1 MSTLITPSVAALEA
15 RAIAMQLIPASANP
29 YGRQPAHIE
38 PSNSASLADPDA
50 PYRRTLASL
59 DEHFGP
65 LRIGEVTTTRVELQS
80 FGATVHGQPIDPT
93 NAGMRSVDQ
102 AFLDGLNFDADK
114 AQARLKAIDAADI
127 DGPGLLFFEISSQR
141 SADAGKLF
149 VSTGDIKPGSLMGRL
164 NHFCEAAQKLDV
176 QSVEAL
182 ENSPGWINKGKS
194 YLMSGA
200 GVGMQAFGIYSGY
213 RAMLDAIK
221 NGETGEA
228 WFQGGSI
235 AAELGSLILEQGFSK
250 GGQAMLTQGG
260 KVFRYFPR
268 TSFGKYLSRGAG
280 MFASILTLPFDIT
293 DAVKSFNAAAVTS
306 GKEAQDHYVSAG
318 FSVAGA
324 GISLALGVAALAGF
338 GSVAGPLG
346 LAAAGLLIAGSMI
359 YQAARVVDD
368 IDDYIELTFHE
379 RLRSGWFAFTRQEM
393 DKDVMDRF
401 KLSKGYRDHE
411 DQLQLSARQMLDGA
425 YKHSLEHIV
434 NGAFSVQLKPVEI
447 WQYQWDEAAG
457 EKPFKL
463 DSYAAIVEGDDV
475 IDASKG
481 LPTDLKGKVS
491 GTAGDDKGVFWRLGD
506 GNDRVVGVAD
516 QANLFTYRNDH
527 KALTG
532 GAKSDAFYQEITDAE
547 LNRTSKPAHL
557 SVLDGGA
564 GSDTLAFEGS
574 RPLEDTR
581 HIGHDVDLQSG
592 KVSLRG
598 LGPDAATVHVAQLTS
613 IENVSTLRKGTSRVT
628 GSDEA
633 NRIAA
638 NGNDRVDAGGG
649 DDTVAIAGFDCRVDG
664 GSGKDRYYIAD
675 TCARTTIIEDGEHAS
690 LIEFGWPREIIQ
702 HWEINDTALVIRSLR
717 GIDGSDPEHV
727 LTIENVY
734 QRVDGE
740 RQLKNSKLVF
750 KTQDEYELLAL
761 LPSKPGATSIERVD
775 VAVTVIGKP
784 SPAAEIVNVGTVQI
798 NDSGRKRHYVSRL
811 PGAIEFVGKRHAPRT
826 SRSVHLDFKSTEIND
841 VVVSYHVEVRKGV
854 SGNTHLTYKDIHL
867 SLHLPEKVL
876 TFKGVIQPIAA
887 ATGYSGRNS
896 LKVTTPLLAQDIVLI
911 LQDEVSY
918 RLQVPDLNYEDDA
931 RHPGPRSQGTRSCLK
946 RRTGNYLFTRPL
958 AGEKLALPAQ
968 PSKVTIPAGPHTG
981 IHVLHGQSS
990 TYDVYLASNCIVRL
1004 STPGAA
1010 AKTANASLWNL
1021 FTSALTE
1028 TVRRDDL
1035 QLQDNRL
1042 RIGSAIVELPMVD
1055 DDAPV
1060 ESVSVVTSA
1069 GNIYDVSLLFEVF
1082 QLYVIDARGYAS
1094 VDALVADIET
1104 HRQRKELAVN
1114 VHVTHISAK
1123 GKEGKLTYRSTKKQW
1138 SLDSDPQ
1145 NPIRPEDLLITTD
1158 RKV

>member
-1 MSTLITPSVAALEA
+1 MATLISPSLAALEA
-15 RAIAMQLIPASANP
+15 RALGMEQISASANP
-29 YGRQPAHIE
+29 YGRQPARLIPP
-38 PSNSASLADPDA
+38 PSVTAADPDA

-59 DEHFGP
+59 DKHFGP
-65 LRIGEVTTTRVELQS
+65 LRIGEVMTSRVELQAL
-80 FGATVHGQPIDPT
+80 GATVHGQPISPA
-93 NAGMRSVDQ
+93 NAGMQNADQ

-141 SADAGKLF
+141 SANAGKLF
-149 VSTGDIKPGSLMGRL
+149 VSAGDIKPRSLMGRL
-164 NHFCEAAQKLDV
+164 NHFCEAAQKLEV
-176 QSVEAL
+176 QPIDAL
-182 ENSPGWINKGKS
+182 ENSPGWVNRGKS
-194 YLMSGA
+194 YLLSGA

-221 NGETGEA
+221 HGETGEA

-268 TSFGKYLSRGAG
+268 TSFGKYLGRGAG
-280 MFASILTLPFDIT
+280 MFASVITLPFDIA

-306 GKEAQDHYVSAG
+306 GKEAQDHYVNAG
-318 FSVAGA
+318 FSIAGA
-324 GISLALGVAALAGF
+324 GISLALGAAALAGF

-359 YQAARVVDD
+359 YHAARAVDD

-411 DQLQLSARQMLDGA
+411 DQLQSSARQMLDGA

-434 NGAFSVQLKPVEI
+434 NGVFSVQLKPVEI

-475 IDASKG
+475 VDASKG

-491 GTAGDDKGVFWRLGD
+491 GTAGEGKGVFWRLGD

-516 QANLFTYRNDH
+516 RANLFTYRNDH

-532 GAKSDAFYQEITDAE
+532 GAESDAFYQEITNAE
-547 LNRTSKPAHL
+547 LNRTSKPVHL
-557 SVLDGGA
+557 NVLDGGA

-574 RPLEDTR
+574 RPLDDTT
-581 HIGHDVDLQSG
+581 HIGHDINLQTG

-598 LGPDAATVHVAQLTS
+598 LDADVAAVHVAQLTS

-628 GSDEA
+628 GNDEA

-638 NGNDRVDAGGG
+638 NGYDRVNAGAG
-649 DDTVAIAGFDCRVDG
+649 DDTIAIGGIDCRVDG
-664 GSGKDRYYIAD
+664 GSGRDRYYIAD
-675 TCARTTIIEDGEHAS
+675 SCVRTTIIEDGEHAS
-690 LIEFGWPREIIQ
+690 LIEFGWPREVIQ
-702 HWEINDTALVIRSLR
+702 HWEINDTALVVRSLR
-717 GIDGSDPEHV
+717 GIDGGDPEHV

-734 QRVDGE
+734 QRIDGE
-740 RQLKNSKLVF
+740 RQLKNNKLVF

-761 LPSKPGATSIERVD
+761 LPSKPGAASVEQVD
-775 VAVTVIGKP
+775 IAVTLIGKP
-784 SPAAEIVNVGTVQI
+784 SPVAEIISSGTVDI
-798 NDSGRKRHYVSRL
+798 NDLGRKRHYVSRL
-811 PGAIEFVGKRHAPRT
+811 PGDIEFVAKRHATHT
-826 SRSVHLDFKSTEIND
+826 SRTVHLDFKSTEIED
-841 VVVSYHVEVRKGV
+841 VVVSYEVEIRKGV
-854 SGNTHLTYKDIHL
+854 SGNTHLTYKDIDL
-867 SLHLPEKVL
+867 ALHLPEKVV

-918 RLQVPDLNYEDDA
+918 RLQVPELNYQNDA
-931 RHPGPRSQGTRSCLK
+931 LNPGHRSQSTRSCLK

-958 AGEKLALPAQ
+958 AGEKLALPAH
-968 PSKVTIPAGPHTG
+968 PSKVVIPAGPHIG
-981 IHVLHGQSS
+981 IHVFHGQSS
-990 TYDVYLASNCIVRL
+990 TYDVYLTSNSIVRL

-1010 AKTANASLWNL
+1010 AKTANASVWNI
-1021 FTSALTE
+1021 FTSAMTE
-1028 TVRRDDL
+1028 TIKRDDI
-1035 QLQDNRL
+1035 QLDTTRL
-1042 RIGSAIVELPMVD
+1042 RIGSAVIELPTVD

-1069 GNIYDVSLLFEVF
+1069 GHIYEVSLLFEVL
-1082 QLYVIDARGYAS
+1082 QLYVIDASAYTS
-1094 VDALVADIET
+1094 VEALVAEIDA
-1104 HRQRKELAVN
+1104 HRQRNELAAS
-1114 VHVTHISAK
+1114 VHVTHLCAK
-1123 GKEGKLTYRSTKKQW
+1123 GKTGTLVYRSTKQQW
-1138 SLDSDPQ
+1138 SLGADPKVR
-1145 NPIRPEDLLITTD
+1145 IEPEDLLITPTPTA
-1158 RKV
+1158 

>member
-1 MSTLITPSVAALEA
+1 MSTLITPSVAALQA
-15 RAIAMQLIPASANP
+15 RVLGMQQINASANP
-29 YGRQPAHIE
+29 YARQPAPIE
-38 PSNSASLADPDA
+38 PTISLRAAAAEA
-50 PYRRTLASL
+50 PLPRTLASL

-65 LRIGEVTTTRVELQS
+65 LRIGEVTITRIELQA
-80 FGATVHGQPIDPT
+80 FGASVHGQPISPA
-93 NAGMRSVDQ
+93 NAGMQHVDQ

-127 DGPGLLFFEISSQR
+127 DAPRLLFFEISSQR

-149 VSTGDIKPGSLMGRL
+149 VSAGAVNPLGLMERL
-164 NHFCEAAQKLDV
+164 NHFCEAAQKLDF
-176 QSVEAL
+176 QQTDSL
-182 ENSPGWINKGKS
+182 ENSPGWVNKSKS
-194 YLMSGA
+194 YLLSGA

-213 RAMLDAIK
+213 RAMIDAIK

-228 WFQGGSI
+228 WLQGGSI
-235 AAELGSLILEQGFSK
+235 AAEAGSLILEQIFTK
-250 GGQAMLTQGG
+250 GGHALIAHGG
-260 KVFRYFPR
+260 KVFSSFPY
-268 TSFGKYLSRGAG
+268 TSFGKYLGRGAG

-293 DAVKSFNAAAVTS
+293 DAVKSFNAAAASS

-411 DQLQLSARQMLDGA
+411 GQLQLSARQMLDGA
-425 YKHSLEHIV
+425 YKHSLGHII
-434 NGAFSVQLKPVEI
+434 NGAFHVELKPVQI
-447 WQYQWDEAAG
+447 WRYQWDEGKG

-475 IDASKG
+475 IDAGEG
-481 LPTDLKGKVS
+481 LPANLRGKVS
-491 GTAGDDKGVFWRLGD
+491 GTVGDGKGVFWRLGD
-506 GNDRVVGVAD
+506 GNDRVIGVAD

-532 GAKSDAFYQEITDAE
+532 GAKSDAFYHEVTAAE
-547 LNRTSKPAHL
+547 LDRASKPAHL
-557 SVLDGGA
+557 SVLDGGG
-564 GSDTLAFEGS
+564 GSDTLAFEGT
-574 RPLEDTR
+574 RPLGDTR
-581 HIGHDVDLQSG
+581 HIGHDISLQSG
-592 KVSLRG
+592 KVTLRG
-598 LGPDAATVHVAQLTS
+598 LDPEVGAVHVAQLTS

-628 GSDEA
+628 GNDEA

-638 NGNDRVDAGGG
+638 NGNDRVNAGGG
-649 DDTVAIAGFDCRVDG
+649 DDTIAIAGFNCRVDG

-675 TCARTTIIEDGEHAS
+675 TCAQTTIIEDGEHAS
-690 LIEFGWPREIIQ
+690 LIEFGWPRGVIQ
-702 HWEINDTALVIRSLR
+702 RWQVTDTALVVHSLR

-734 QRVDGE
+734 QRIDGE
-740 RQLKNSKLVF
+740 RQLKNAKLVF

-761 LPSKPGATSIERVD
+761 LPSKPGTASVEPVD

-784 SPAAEIVNVGTVQI
+784 SPVAEIVNAGTVEI
-798 NDSGRKRHYVSRL
+798 NDLGRKRHFVSRQ
-811 PGAIEFVGKRHAPRT
+811 PGDIGFFARGRAART
-826 SRSVHLDFKSTEIND
+826 SRSVYLDFKNAEISDMVLSYD
-841 VVVSYHVEVRKGV
+841 VELRKGV
-854 SGNTHLTYKDIHL
+854 SGNTHLIYKNINL
-867 SLHLPEKVL
+867 SLHLPGKVV
-876 TFKGVIQPIAA
+876 TFEGVIQTIAA

-896 LKVTTPLLAQDIVLI
+896 LKVTTPVLAQDIVLI

-918 RLQVPDLNYEDDA
+918 RLQVPDLDYEDDA
-931 RHPGPRSQGTRSCLK
+931 RNPGPRSISTRSCLK
-946 RRTGNYLFTRPL
+946 RRNGNYLFTRPVP
-958 AGEKLALPAQ
+958 GEKLSLPAQ
-968 PSKVTIPAGPHTG
+968 PSKVVIAAGPHTG
-981 IHVLHGQSS
+981 IYVLEGQSS
-990 TYDVYLASNCIVRL
+990 TYDVYLASNSIVRL

-1010 AKTANASLWNL
+1010 AKTANASIWNI

-1028 TVRRDDL
+1028 TVKRDDI
-1035 QLQDNRL
+1035 QLEANRL
-1042 RIGSAIVELPMVD
+1042 RIGSAMIELPTVD

-1060 ESVSVVTSA
+1060 ESLSVVTSA
-1069 GNIYDVSLLFEVF
+1069 GNIYEVSLLFEVL
-1082 QLYVIDARGYAS
+1082 QLYVVDARAYPS
-1094 VDALVADIET
+1094 VNALVADLDA
-1104 HRQRKELAVN
+1104 HRLRNELAAQ
-1114 VHVTHISAK
+1114 VHVTHISTAGKDAK
-1123 GKEGKLTYRSTKKQW
+1123 VIYRSGKNQW
-1138 SLDSDPQ
+1138 SLGGDPQ
-1145 NPIRPEDLLITTD
+1145 TPIRPEDLLIATNQQT
-1158 RKV
+1158 